1 MTPAVFSLRRT
12 WSIAAN
18 TLREAIRQRVVYFLV
33 LLGLAFLLGAQY
45 FRDLHFGSPELK
57 FIADLGF
64 GAIALFGSVL
74 AVVTTAQLFLGELER
89 QPVLTLLAKPVC
101 RAEFVLG
108 KFAGVAVITGGFC
121 AGLTL
126 VLAAVLWTREST
138 LMRELPEVFDRGR
151 VVDYRHV
158 AFAGVL
164 QWLKLLVLSA
174 LTLLVASYAR
184 TQLFAMATGFL
195 IGVACHMQHFAHA
208 ASARAGIP
216 VAGLLVC
223 LLPNFQAFDCFQTLG
238 PSAWTVGQV
247 ARVAI
252 YASAHV
258 AAACALAVI
267 CFQRREL

>member
-1 MTPAVFSLRRT
+1 MTPIAFSFRRT

-18 TLREAIRQRVVYFLV
+18 TLREAIRQRLVHFLV
-33 LLGLAFLLGAQY
+33 LLGLGFLLGAQY

-89 QPVLTLLAKPVC
+89 QTVLTLLAKPVC

-108 KFAGVAVITGGFC
+108 KFAGVALITGGFC
-121 AGLTL
+121 MGLTL

-138 LMRELPEVFDRGR
+138 LIRELPEVFDRGR

-158 AFAGVL
+158 AVAGVL
-164 QWLKLLVLSA
+164 QWFKLLVLSA

-195 IGVACHMQHFAHA
+195 VGVACHLQHFAQA
-208 ASARAGIP
+208 AIVRAGAP
-216 VAGLLVC
+216 VPALLVR
-223 LLPNFQAFDCFQTLG
+223 LLPNFQVFEFGESLG
-238 PSAWTVGQV
+238 SGAWATG
-247 ARVAI
+247 RVAGI
-252 YASAHV
+252 ATYAFAHV
-258 AAACALAVI
+258 AAACGLAVL